1 MVLTYGQAID
11 TTVLDQY
18 LDPTILGNILNDR
31 IHYIQKE
38 ENLVIINVPDTFKY
52 RPERIARQYY
62 GSESYYPI
70 ILAANNIGSIMDFVP
85 SRFNNQIKMLKSE
98 VIQKI
103 FNI

>member
-1 MVLTYGQAID
+1 MTLTYGQNID
-11 TTVLDQY
+11 TTILDQY

-38 ENLVIINVPDTFKY
+38 ENVVIINVPDTFKY
-52 RPERIARQYY
+52 RPERIALQYY
-62 GSESYYPI
+62 GSELYYPI
-70 ILAANNIGSIMDFVP
+70 ILAANNIGSIMEFIP